1 MSKKAHFNPKSF
13 TWLISL
19 AVMIVLCVGVI
30 VGSRAIFN
38 LANAKYDKPVEID
51 FTISSTKDI
60 DVSSMNTADF
70 NVTSVQ
76 EGVDA
81 SGKTVAYV
89 VKGTAVGYNA
99 DVPIETETVISA
111 DGQLV
116 CSVQV
121 LKQEETEYLGV
132 RIAEP
137 TFTDQFKG
145 RIFPLKARG
154 DSTQGSPIDLIAGST
169 ISSKAVMEA
178 VNNAQGFVVANL
190 AQPEAQQ

>member
-1 MSKKAHFNPKSF
+1 M
-13 TWLISL
+13 
-19 AVMIVLCVGVI
+19 
-30 VGSRAIFN
+30 
-38 LANAKYDKPVEID
+38 
-51 FTISSTKDI
+51 
-60 DVSSMNTADF
+60 SSMNTADF

-178 VNNAQGFVVANL
+178 VNNAQGFVAANL